1 MDIEKSNFS
10 VIADNRVTEI
20 KAEIVV
26 ALNDYIET
34 HSIKQRDVAEQF
46 GTKQTE
52 ISKLKNSVTEDGK
65 PKPVLE
71 KFSLNKLIEW
81 SLHFGIDVNLSAQT
95 SKTFS
100 FNLRP
105 YYITTNSR
113 QRESVIVMWGGWKS
127 ENELVHVSL

>member
-81 SLHFGIDVNLSAQT
+81 SLHFGIDVNLSADI
-95 SKTFS
+95 KD
-100 FNLRP
+100 L
-105 YYITTNSR
+105 
-113 QRESVIVMWGGWKS
+113 
-127 ENELVHVSL
+127 